1 MAVRRQA
8 TRLATVCVMLG
19 GLVAVGATP
28 ALADGDS
35 VRVRSTDSFRPGG
48 SPGAVNVEVRKRTE
62 GCVLVRTGLGLRLD
76 GLAGD
81 HAAVQVAMAGRWWPV
96 SVSGG
101 GGAVTASQVTPANPT
116 LCKGKSLTVRYRV
129 AFRAG
134 TPGGRL
140 ELAGAA
146 TNAVG
151 RALGRDAT
159 TARVV
164 GEKKS
169 PSPSPTPTRKPSPR
183 PTVAPAEAVDADG
196 PTLAAVAGR
205 AGSATPV
212 AAEENS
218 GGLSVFMLFGVGLV
232 VVGIGLIVLLV
243 RRSRADKEPAD
254 PPGAYPPVPVPRN
267 PGGTTYRSGGGAA
280 APPAPPAGGVYGRP
294 AAPPSGGVYGAR
306 PGPPAAGP
314 VSGGGVYGGGTT
326 YPAAGVPP
334 RQPGQPEAP
343 GQGGAPGPGG
353 APAPRGPGEPP
364 APAGGGDATTI
375 MPRLPG

>member
-8 TRLATVCVMLG
+8 TRIAAVCVMLG
-19 GLVAVGATP
+19 GLAAVGATP

-48 SPGAVNVEVRKRTE
+48 SPGAVNVEVRKRTG

-76 GLAGD
+76 GLA
-81 HAAVQVAMAGRWWPV
+81 ANQVAVQVAMAGRWLPV

-101 GGAVTASQVTPANPT
+101 GGGVTASQVTPTNPT

-129 AFRAG
+129 TFRAG

-146 TNAVG
+146 TNALG

-159 TARVV
+159 AARVV
-164 GEKKS
+164 GEKKK
-169 PSPSPTPTRKPSPR
+169 PSPSPTPTRTPSPS
-183 PTVAPAEAVDADG
+183 PTVAPTEAVDVAG
-196 PTLAAVAGR
+196 PTLAAAAAR
-205 AGSATPV
+205 AGSTTPV
-212 AAEENS
+212 AAEEDS

-243 RRSRADKEPAD
+243 RRSRSDKEPAD
-254 PPGAYPPVPVPRN
+254 DRGAYSPVPSPRN

-280 APPAPPAGGVYGRP
+280 APSAPPAPPAGGVYGRP
-294 AAPPSGGVYGAR
+294 AAPSSGGMYGAR
-306 PGPPAAGP
+306 PGPPVAP
-314 VSGGGVYGGGTT
+314 PDSGGGVYGGGTA
-326 YPAAGVPP
+326 YPAGGVPP

-343 GQGGAPGPGG
+343 GS
-353 APAPRGPGEPP
+353 GEPP
-364 APAGGGDATTI
+364 APAGAGDATTI